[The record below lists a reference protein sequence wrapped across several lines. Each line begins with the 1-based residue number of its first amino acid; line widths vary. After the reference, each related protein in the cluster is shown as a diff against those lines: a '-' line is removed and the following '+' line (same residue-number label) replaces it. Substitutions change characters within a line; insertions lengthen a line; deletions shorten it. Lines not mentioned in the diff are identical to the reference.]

1 MSEPSILLSLR
12 PRFARAILDGTKT
25 VELRRRRVRASPGTR
40 LVLYASAPTMAVVG
54 MASLGAVLT
63 CDADAAWE
71 NHGPKLGLNRAELDD
86 YLQGRPACLL
96 FLEGVLKLDEP
107 LRLSDLRQG
116 AQFQPPQSYRFVSDA
131 DPSQVR
137 TLASTAKS
145 ESAG

>member
-12 PRFARAILDGTKT
+12 PRFARAILDGSKT

-54 MASLGAVLT
+54 MARLGAVLT

-71 NHGPKLGLNRAELDD
+71 NHGPQLGLNRAELDD

-96 FLEGVLKLDEP
+96 FLERVLTLDEP
-107 LRLSDLRQG
+107 LSLGDLRHE
-116 AQFQPPQSYRFVSDA
+116 APFQPPQSYRFVSES
-131 DPSQVR
+131 DPSGVR
-137 TLASTAKS
+137 ALATTAQS
-145 ESAG
+145 ERHP